1 MMYAGCY
8 ACLNAEL
15 IEVKGE
21 RGGLPLGT
29 YPYSHHWLSI
39 DAQLEKK
46 LPSAA
51 TLPQV
56 LFRKCRYFYDWIF
69 QEKRSNSILSF
80 ELDLNIPKKTS
91 QLALN

>member
-39 DAQLEKK
+39 DAQLEKN
-46 LPSAA
+46 LPSVA
-51 TLPQV
+51 TLPPS
-56 LFRKCRYFYDWIF
+56 LISEMSIF
-69 QEKRSNSILSF
+69 L
-80 ELDLNIPKKTS
+80 
-91 QLALN
+91 